1 MVIHQNI
8 VMLMEILKKK
18 KRNND
23 MSYTITIDE
32 LINREIIRGDQS
44 EEWLN
49 KMTDEEI
56 DEWFEEAT
64 ELCVNEGVK
73 IKFPDINSAV
83 ATKLINRT
91 ILYKLYKMENP

>member
-1 MVIHQNI
+1 MPH
-8 VMLMEILKKK
+8 
-18 KRNND
+18 D
-23 MSYTITIDE
+23 ITINE
-32 LINREIIRGDQS
+32 LINREIIRDDQS

-73 IKFPDINSAV
+73 IKFPDINSCV
-83 ATKLINRT
+83 LSKIIDMT
-91 ILYKLYKMENP
+91 ILYKLSKMEKS